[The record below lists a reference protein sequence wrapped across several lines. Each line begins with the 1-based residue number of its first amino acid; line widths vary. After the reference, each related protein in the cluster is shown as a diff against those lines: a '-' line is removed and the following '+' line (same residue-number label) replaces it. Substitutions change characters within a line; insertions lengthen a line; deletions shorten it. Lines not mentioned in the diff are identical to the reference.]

1 MILRKKQESSRE
13 FDTVRRTTCCNCPT
27 GCGLKVFIKDQAI
40 VDIFGDDEHPIN
52 KGSICPKGLLSCF
65 HIGNSRRIIY
75 PQIRDKLDQPFRRV
89 DWNES
94 LLFTAKK
101 LRDLVQE
108 RGEDSIYIY
117 GEENFPFDYL
127 AGGTWFADYLGTSN
141 TPARFFPYPFGPE
154 GHIKGMFGVPGS
166 QLLMNSPRDW
176 SNSRCILIYCSDLA
190 ASDPIT
196 FGPIIDARDRGTH
209 LLVIDSKK
217 TATTSKATLGLR
229 IKPGSQKILL
239 KGILHLLI
247 QKGQI
252 EEDFLKEVTINF
264 DSLKSKVEP
273 FTPQRVARSCW
284 IKREDVEKI
293 SDLIGRTKPIQVIA
307 GDQFG
312 RRFLSDEDLLL
323 CGSLVCL
330 RGSVG
335 IPGGGLNL
343 LNVSPFFSE
352 PMLFDNNEI
361 LPGKGS
367 LFSPIHLENILHHTT
382 EKIGALFWYGNPC
395 PRLAEGKRTKEALR
409 EIPLIIHLSSYPN
422 ETYQYSH
429 VSIPMSSWL
438 EYEGLVARNNGRA
451 IQWHHK
457 VADPPGECKSSLPF
471 WSDLAKLYN
480 SSNSFP
486 WIEKNSFVNPS
497 KIIDNFL
504 EQNPLT
510 LAATIDKLDPE
521 KHPPG
526 GLLWPC
532 IEDTDL
538 EFENNRFIKGN
549 IRGRN
554 ILFLRGQIYPY
565 TDKRFPTPDGKI
577 SLAYLN
583 QTEEKGENVTDP
595 QFQEDNTTFSLLEK
609 DSSFPFILTT
619 GILIDCIEEFGP
631 FVSDRD
637 EWTKP
642 GILQIHPQI
651 AKIFN
656 IKSGEDILVE
666 NERGSFTAP
675 ALLNE
680 DLDPRVVWCPDG
692 VDPYQPHWKGE
703 SPCSLFEAPGLPDE
717 INRPYTKVRLFKPG
731 GDKAEYQERIVE
743 FLKQLDQ

>member
-1 MILRKKQESSRE
+1 MTLRKKQES
-13 FDTVRRTTCCNCPT
+13 VRDYDVVRKTTCCNCPT
-27 GCGLKVFIKDQAI
+27 GCGLKIFIKDHAI
-40 VDIFGDDEHPIN
+40 VDIFGDEEHPIN
-52 KGSICPKGLLSCF
+52 KGSVCPKGLLSYF
-65 HIGNSRRIIY
+65 HIRNSKRIIY

-89 DWNES
+89 DWNEA

-101 LRDLVQE
+101 LRSLVQE
-108 RGEDSIYIY
+108 RGKDSIYIY

-154 GHIKGMFGVPGS
+154 GLIKGMFGVPGS

-176 SNSRCILIYCSDLA
+176 CNSRAILIYCSDLA

-196 FGPIIDARDRGTH
+196 LGPIIDARDRGTH

-229 IKPGSQKILL
+229 VKPGSQKILL

-252 EEDFLKEVTINF
+252 EEDFLKEFTIDF
-264 DSLKSKVEP
+264 DSLKSIIEP

-284 IKREDVEKI
+284 IKKEDVEKI
-293 SDLIGRTKPIQVIA
+293 SDLIGRSKPIQIIA
-307 GDQFG
+307 GDHFG

-343 LNVSPFFSE
+343 LNVSPFFSK
-352 PMLFDNNEI
+352 PRFSVNKDIL
-361 LPGKGS
+361 LPGNES
-367 LFSPIHLENILHHTT
+367 LFSSINQENILHHTT

-451 IQWHHK
+451 IQWHNK
-457 VADPPGECKSSLPF
+457 VADPPGECKSSFEF

-486 WIEKNSFVNPS
+486 WKENNSFVNDS
-497 KIIDNFL
+497 KAINIFL
-504 EQNPLT
+504 KQNPLT
-510 LAATIDKLDPE
+510 LVATVEKMDSE

-532 IEDTDL
+532 TEDADL

-554 ILFLRGQIYPY
+554 ILFQRGQNYPY

-583 QTEEKGENVTDP
+583 RIKEEKGENRDI
-595 QFQEDNTTFSLLEK
+595 N
-609 DSSFPFILTT
+609 FPFFLTT
-619 GILIDCIEEFGP
+619 GILIDSIEEFGC

-651 AKIFN
+651 AKILN
-656 IKSGEDILVE
+656 IKSGEDVLVE

-703 SPCSLFEAPGLPDE
+703 SPRSLFEAPGLPDE
-717 INRPYTKVRLFKPG
+717 MDRPYTMIRLYKPG
-731 GDKAEYQERIVE
+731 ENKAEYQERIVE
-743 FLKQLDQ
+743 FLKQLGQ